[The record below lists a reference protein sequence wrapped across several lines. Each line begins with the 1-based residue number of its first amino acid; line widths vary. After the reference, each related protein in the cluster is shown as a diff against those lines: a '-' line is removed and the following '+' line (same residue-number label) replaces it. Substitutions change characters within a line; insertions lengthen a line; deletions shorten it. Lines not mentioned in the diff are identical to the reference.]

1 MSRTGKVRQS
11 RPYRGKKRLATPARA
26 RQFCRHPARAKRI
39 KSKKSDRAS
48 PSINQAGA
56 SLKLDLGSFPSPAFP
71 PERANERG
79 QALRASG
86 WEAGSEYPESAAYES
101 ASYRVP
107 RIRPPSPP
115 CGPPPSSGVPRRGP
129 GRHLGGDDGPGAPAD
144 RAVPATVLLPRTAAA
159 QAAHRA
165 CLRAPG
171 AVPAPGPAAPG
182 SNATPSPAP
191 QVHADFAGLLDPS
204 ASFGAAPL
212 PLGRSAPLQ
221 AGLQLAQ
228 ASPLLAAD
236 MAATPGAMASVDLSE
251 PDDPELN
258 LPDQAQPDTTVA
270 EAQKSILE
278 VPLPAPRPFELRA
291 PAVAEPRVLTP
302 PANRRTRTAVLPN
315 TPADDRTFF
324 EKLFGVKRSAETALG
339 YAAPQESR
347 RRRPRTAAQ
356 TRRRLQAVVVL
367 PVHGDLRHQGAQR
380 STMPNGERLEAH
392 SGLGDRLDDPRF
404 VHERMKGL
412 GRPYVYDLSSP
423 RGGYSTAYAHC
434 ASRPSAARR
443 RSTGATACWPTP
455 SCSGR
460 AAT

>member
-1 MSRTGKVRQS
+1 MRVHRTESRGFVR
-11 RPYRGKKRLATPARA
+11 RRRRVARLPLLVFPAA
-26 RQFCRHPARAKRI
+26 ALVAI
-39 KSKKSDRAS
+39 WAGMTDRA
-48 PSINQAGA
+48 PRLTEL
-56 SLKLDLGSFPSPAFP
+56 SLPQFSFP
-71 PERANERG
+71 E
-79 QALRASG
+79 
-86 WEAGSEYPESAAYES
+86 
-101 ASYRVP
+101 
-107 RIRPPSPP
+107 
-115 CGPPPSSGVPRRGP
+115 
-129 GRHLGGDDGPGAPAD
+129 
-144 RAVPATVLLPRTAAA
+144 LPLPKLPIV
-159 QAAHRA
+159 HVV
-165 CLRAPG
+165 RAPG

-339 YAAPQESR
+339 YAAPQDDVID
-347 RRRPRTAAQ
+347 AA
-356 TRRRLQAVVVL
+356 RGRRLSPTPPMAASSSQFTAIYDIKARTV
-367 PVHGDLRHQGAQR
+367 
-380 STMPNGERLEAH
+380 TMPNGERLEAH

-404 VHERMKGL
+404 VHERMKGAT
-412 GRPYVYDLSSP
+412 PPHVYDLSLRRGAIP
-423 RGGYSTAYAHC
+423 RRTRTAPHARRRQGGDPRAR
-434 ASRPSAARR
+434 RPAGPHLHARAARR
-443 RSTGATACWPTP
+443 LEWLHLVPRLRQVPAGLSARRHQAARRGGQPVAPTGVVRSG
-455 SCSGR
+455 
-460 AAT
+460 